1 LLQIAPYNFTLKF
14 TYPLMKAPFRILGL
28 VGLLVAPLI
37 SHGALQNGKVEFGFI
52 KGKSVLINPQ
62 SERKPAAT
70 GLVFEEGY
78 RVETAVGTTSELVL
92 SNGATLVL
100 DTNTSLEVRT
110 FRQVGNELIKP
121 GQYRLL
127 DKEPSP
133 SVTEIVVKRGK
144 ITGEVRKLNPQS
156 TFTIKTPVG
165 VARIRG
171 TVFTVEYSQN
181 NRKGTGNIKV
191 AVVRGVVEVTVNG
204 SNNGPSSV
212 QPGRQMSAQA
222 AVDISGETIDKLSA
236 LKAAVADSNL
246 LPRSEN
252 ITAVSVGDL
261 VTGPGIPPGTK
272 IVAIDS
278 EGNITLSNRIT
289 TPEGAEISITT
300 SAAAESARVSQDV
313 TDSNRVPRSTLTLNN
328 EAAISENAVNQTKL
342 KNVDNAM
349 ALSVGDTVSGPGIPP
364 GVTVVAIDADGTVI
378 LSRPITVSAG
388 TVVQVLPV
396 PPSNFSLP
404 ATIEIFK
411 MPPGVID
418 KITQELKGEEPKD
431 KGGDNGGGG
440 TSGGTGGGTGG
451 VGDTP
456 PDDGGT
462 PPSGGGGGSGTP
474 TTDPTQG
481 IIDQIEKV
489 IEKGQQENPSP
500 AGG

>member
-1 LLQIAPYNFTLKF
+1 
-14 TYPLMKAPFRILGL
+14 MKAPFRILGL
-28 VGLLVAPLI
+28 VGLLASPLI
-37 SHGALQNGKVEFGFI
+37 SHAALQNGKVEFGFI

-100 DTNTSLEVRT
+100 DTDTSLEVRT

-133 SVTEIVVKRGK
+133 SVTEIVIKRGK

-222 AVDISGETIDKLSA
+222 AVDISGETIDKLNTLQHVKGGSGRFT
-236 LKAAVADSNL
+236 LKAAVADSNQ

-252 ITAVSVGDL
+252 ITSVSVGDL

-300 SAAAESARVSQDV
+300 SAAAESARVSVDIS
-313 TDSNRVPRSTLTLNN
+313 DSNRVPGSALTLNN
-328 EAAISENAVNQTKL
+328 EAAITENTVNQNKL
-342 KNVDNAM
+342 KNVDNVM

-378 LSRPITVSAG
+378 LSRSITVTAG
-388 TVVQVLPV
+388 TVVQVVPP
-396 PPSNFSLP
+396 PPSNFSFP
-404 ATIEIFK
+404 VTIEIFK
-411 MPPGVID
+411 LPPSVVD
-418 KITQELKGEEPKD
+418 KITQELKGEGPKD

-440 TSGGTGGGTGG
+440 GGGGDNPPVGG
-451 VGDTP
+451 DIP
-456 PDDGGT
+456 PDDGGAPT
-462 PPSGGGGGSGTP
+462 KDP
-474 TTDPTQG
+474 TTDPTKDLIDKITD
-481 IIDQIEKV
+481 IIDRQA
-489 IEKGQQENPSP
+489 ENPSP

>member
-1 LLQIAPYNFTLKF
+1 
-14 TYPLMKAPFRILGL
+14 MKAPFRILGL
-28 VGLLVAPLI
+28 VGLLAAPLI
-37 SHGALQNGKVEFGFI
+37 SHAALQNGKVEFGFI

-100 DTNTSLEVRT
+100 DTDTSLEVRT

-204 SNNGPSSV
+204 SNNGPSLV

-222 AVDISGETIDKLSA
+222 AVDISGETIDKLNT

-252 ITAVSVGDL
+252 ITSVSVGDL

-289 TPEGAEISITT
+289 TPEGAEVSITT
-300 SAAAESARVSQDV
+300 SAAAESGRVSVDV
-313 TDSNRVPRSTLTLNN
+313 SDSNRVPKSALTLNN
-328 EAAISENAVNQTKL
+328 EAATTENSVNQNKL
-342 KNVDNAM
+342 KNVDNTM

-364 GVTVVAIDADGTVI
+364 GVTVVAVDADGTLV
-378 LSRPITVSAG
+378 LSRPITVAAG
-388 TVVQVLPV
+388 TVIQIVPP
-396 PPSNFSLP
+396 PPSNFSFP
-404 ATIEIFK
+404 VTIEFFK
-411 MPPGVID
+411 LPPSVVD

-440 TSGGTGGGTGG
+440 GGGNNTGGGGG
-451 VGDTP
+451 GGGSDTP
-456 PDDGGT
+456 PDDGGAPT
-462 PPSGGGGGSGTP
+462 KDPTKDP
-474 TTDPTQG
+474 TTDPTKDLIDKITD
-481 IIDQIEKV
+481 IIDRQA
-489 IEKGQQENPSP
+489 ENPSP